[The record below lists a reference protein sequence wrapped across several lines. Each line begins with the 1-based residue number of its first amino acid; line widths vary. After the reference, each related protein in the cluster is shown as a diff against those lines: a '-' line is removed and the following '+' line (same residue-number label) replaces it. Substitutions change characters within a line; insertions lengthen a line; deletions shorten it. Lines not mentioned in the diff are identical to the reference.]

1 MMIYHIK
8 VRTTYGVDYG
18 FIRDDQLQKLLQGED
33 FYILHNYKPSA
44 RTFIKHELIVSYT
57 YFPVVRKKWLHRWDN
72 EKFD

>member
-8 VRTTYGVDYG
+8 VRTTYGVNYG

-57 YFPVVRKKWLHRWDN
+57 YFPVVRKKWLHCWDN